1 MSNSQKILKA
11 LDKLTSNL
19 PDKFP
24 GMPSEKTVIENYI
37 KKKYPE
43 YNQFQNEAD
52 KQAFLK
58 DTYKVVETEV
68 KLHIYTIKRNYSS
81 LKKGIQHTQSSIKAV
96 TTGSL
101 IPSVVAGTGALPNP
115 LYVVQDSSSKGNLM
129 LATLNDLEDKLVV
142 ILHSAYKIEL
152 NVPDAVLAMDETI
165 ETLRKTVLAL
175 PTLP

>member
-11 LDKLTSNL
+11 LDKLTNV

-43 YNQFQNEAD
+43 YNQFQDEAD
-52 KQAFLK
+52 KKAFLEE
-58 DTYKVVETEV
+58 TYKVVETEV
-68 KLHIYTIKRNYSS
+68 KLHIYTIRRNYSS
-81 LKKGIQHTQSSIKAV
+81 LKKGIEQIQSSIKAV

-101 IPSVVAGTGALPNP
+101 IPSTVAVPAVLPNP
-115 LYVVQDSSSKGNLM
+115 LYVIQDSSSKGNLM
-129 LATLNDLEDKLVV
+129 LTILNDLEDKL
-142 ILHSAYKIEL
+142 ILILQSAYKIEL
-152 NVPDAVLAMDETI
+152 NVPDTVLAMDATI
-165 ETLRKTVLAL
+165 EALKKTVLAL